1 MLLWYLNIAYKRL
14 NKERKSNASPFVDL
28 VTMQEYWTKF
38 HLAQDSIVVC
48 LEIEQRLLYDYIKFK
63 FESYMKFFLEAY

>member
-48 LEIEQRLLYDYIKFK
+48 LEIE
-63 FESYMKFFLEAY
+63 